1 MWRASV
7 DMVNTTDWGQGLGF
21 HTVQSLAFH
30 HLPPQL
36 ILFPPTT
43 TNGPTGLQ
51 ILF

>member
-7 DMVNTTDWGQGLGF
+7 DMVNITDWGQGLGF

-36 ILFPPTT
+36 ILFPSST